1 MLKESMIIVNYLQ
14 TFTSKYMSSQTN
26 IMDKDQLINDYVTEV
41 IDGMDLKDC
50 LAVLHDFM
58 TDSYKDYTIEE
69 VKEEVEEYY
78 PHLLED

>member
-1 MLKESMIIVNYLQ
+1 MQ
-14 TFTSKYMSSQTN
+14 TSSN

-58 TDSYKDYTIEE
+58 TDSYNDYSYEE
-69 VKEEVEEYY
+69 VHKEVK
-78 PHLLED
+78 

>member
-1 MLKESMIIVNYLQ
+1 MQ
-14 TFTSKYMSSQTN
+14 TSSN

-50 LAVLHDFM
+50 LTVLHDFM

-78 PHLLED
+78 PHLLDDKE

>member
-1 MLKESMIIVNYLQ
+1 MLIVSFLSNFTYSKLMQ
-14 TFTSKYMSSQTN
+14 TSSN
-26 IMDKDQLINDYVTEV
+26 IMDKDQLINDYGTEV

-69 VKEEVEEYY
+69 VKEEVNEYY
-78 PHLLED
+78 PHLLSDEG